1 MDEKQFEQDYR
12 NWKRQAAPDLWERIE
27 GRLKDYPER
36 EESAKKY
43 PAEYPV
49 QESIKYPMQ
58 EPAKAVVQEPIKH
71 LVQEKTKATVQES
84 TTHPLQEPKL
94 HSDRIRINAKKR
106 MYALAAGCAAVICLV
121 VVIPGLFSKDSGL
134 TGLKGSTSDSGSS
147 DYVSGSII
155 AQETTAAEEFGET
168 FDETFLAGDFQES
181 ISPEAVHDK
190 AGQTEAGQPKAIP
203 DNHSDGGVIQT
214 KTRLTVPENALTL
227 SSDTAY
233 FSQAIL
239 QDTEL
244 LCTGTVKDASFVYDD
259 SGRAVGVSYQ
269 LSLSQIHYAQDYIA
283 QTDQITVNSPIVRA
297 EGDEAWLLYQM
308 EPGKTYLL
316 PLKKTEGN
324 WELLYPFA
332 PQIQLTGERGYLFH
346 SGYTSLINETTQVT
360 AGVQEGENDYFY
372 DRMLLREDEGFLSDF
387 LELIP

>member
-36 EESAKKY
+36 EESA
-43 PAEYPV
+43 
-49 QESIKYPMQ
+49 
-58 EPAKAVVQEPIKH
+58 
-71 LVQEKTKATVQES
+71 

-94 HSDRIRINAKKR
+94 HPDKIRINAKKR

-134 TGLKGSTSDSGSS
+134 TGLKGSTSDSKSP

-181 ISPEAVHDK
+181 ISPETVHDK

-214 KTRLTVPENALTL
+214 KTRLTVPEDALTL

-332 PQIQLTGERGYLFH
+332 PQIQLTGKQGYLFH

>member
-36 EESAKKY
+36 EESAKKI

-49 QESIKYPMQ
+49 QESIKHLIQ
-58 EPAKAVVQEPIKH
+58 EPAKYPLQNA
-71 LVQEKTKATVQES
+71 
-84 TTHPLQEPKL
+84 TTHPLQNATTHPLQNAATYPLQEPKL
-94 HSDRIRINAKKR
+94 HPDKIRINAKKR

-134 TGLKGSTSDSGSS
+134 TGLKGSTSDSKSP

-181 ISPEAVHDK
+181 ISPETVHDK

-214 KTRLTVPENALTL
+214 KTRLTVPEDALTL

-332 PQIQLTGERGYLFH
+332 PQIQLTGKQGYLFH

>member
-36 EESAKKY
+36 EESA
-43 PAEYPV
+43 
-49 QESIKYPMQ
+49 
-58 EPAKAVVQEPIKH
+58 
-71 LVQEKTKATVQES
+71 

-94 HSDRIRINAKKR
+94 HPDKIRINAKKR

-134 TGLKGSTSDSGSS
+134 TGLKGSTSDSKSP

-181 ISPEAVHDK
+181 ISPETVHDK

-214 KTRLTVPENALTL
+214 KTRLTVPEDALTL

-324 WELLYPFA
+324 WELLYPLPRRF
-332 PQIQLTGERGYLFH
+332 
-346 SGYTSLINETTQVT
+346 SLRASRAIS
-360 AGVQEGENDYFY
+360 F
-372 DRMLLREDEGFLSDF
+372 
-387 LELIP
+387 IPATPA

>member
-36 EESAKKY
+36 EGPAKKY

-49 QESIKYPMQ
+49 QEPIKHQ
-58 EPAKAVVQEPIKH
+58 VQEP
-71 LVQEKTKATVQES
+71 TKYPAQNA

-94 HSDRIRINAKKR
+94 HPDKIRINAKKR

-134 TGLKGSTSDSGSS
+134 TGLKGSTSDSKSP

-181 ISPEAVHDK
+181 ISPETVHDK

-214 KTRLTVPENALTL
+214 KTRLTVPEDALTL

-332 PQIQLTGERGYLFH
+332 PQIQLTGKQGYLFH

>member
-36 EESAKKY
+36 EESAKKF

-49 QESIKYPMQ
+49 QESIKHLIQ
-58 EPAKAVVQEPIKH
+58 EPAKYPLQNA
-71 LVQEKTKATVQES
+71 A
-84 TTHPLQEPKL
+84 THPLQEPKL
-94 HSDRIRINAKKR
+94 HPDKIRINAKKR
-106 MYALAAGCAAVICLV
+106 MYALAAGCAAVICLAA
-121 VVIPGLFSKDSGL
+121 VIPGLFSKDSGL
-134 TGLKGSTSDSGSS
+134 TGLKGSTSDSGSP

-181 ISPEAVHDK
+181 ISPETVHDK

-214 KTRLTVPENALTL
+214 KTRLTVPEDALTL

-332 PQIQLTGERGYLFH
+332 PQIQLTGKQGYLFH

>member
-36 EESAKKY
+36 EESEKKF

-49 QESIKYPMQ
+49 QESIKHLIQ
-58 EPAKAVVQEPIKH
+58 EPAKYPLQNA
-71 LVQEKTKATVQES
+71 

-94 HSDRIRINAKKR
+94 HPDKIRINAKKR

-134 TGLKGSTSDSGSS
+134 TGLKGSTSDSKSP

-181 ISPEAVHDK
+181 ISPETVHDK

-214 KTRLTVPENALTL
+214 KTRLTVPEDALTL

-283 QTDQITVNSPIVRA
+283 QTDQITVNSPIVRV

-332 PQIQLTGERGYLFH
+332 PQIQLTGKQGYLFH

>member
-36 EESAKKY
+36 EESAKKF

-49 QESIKYPMQ
+49 QESIKHLIQ
-58 EPAKAVVQEPIKH
+58 EPAKYPLQNA
-71 LVQEKTKATVQES
+71 
-84 TTHPLQEPKL
+84 TTHTLQNAATYPLQEPKL
-94 HSDRIRINAKKR
+94 HPDKIRIKTKKR
-106 MYALAAGCAAVICLV
+106 MYALAAGCAAVICLAA
-121 VVIPGLFSKDSGL
+121 VIPGLFSKDSGL
-134 TGLKGSTSDSGSS
+134 TGLKGSTSDNGSP

-155 AQETTAAEEFGET
+155 AQETTSAEEFRET
-168 FDETFLAGDFQES
+168 FDETFLAGDFQEN
-181 ISPEAVHDK
+181 ISPETVHDK
-190 AGQTEAGQPKAIP
+190 AGQTESGQPEGIP
-203 DNHSDGGVIQT
+203 DNRTEGGVIQT
-214 KTRLTVPENALTL
+214 KIRLTVPEEALTL

-244 LCTGTVKDASFVYDD
+244 LCTGTVKEASFVYDD

-283 QTDQITVNSPIVRA
+283 QADQITVNSPIVRA

-308 EPGKTYLL
+308 EPEKTYLL

-332 PQIQLTGERGYLFH
+332 PQIQLTGEQGYLFH
-346 SGYTSLINETTQVT
+346 SGYTSLINETTKVMT
-360 AGVQEGENDYFY
+360 GVQEGENDYFY